1 MRAQPIALSSS
12 KLLGLLQGYV
22 TGDQVWPKAAAGW
35 ILEIEM
41 DRCPP
46 IIEADLVAAALRHGF
61 VFDDADVRHTGAAL
75 ICGPRQPIPRL

>member
-1 MRAQPIALSSS
+1 
-12 KLLGLLQGYV
+12 
-22 TGDQVWPKAAAGW
+22 
-35 ILEIEM
+35 M